1 MYIFEESVYFWLLLI
16 VPILI
21 VGYTLVSYWQK
32 RMQRQF
38 ADDAFFEKLVPE
50 QSPFKRWIKVVFLAL
65 ALGLFSV
72 ALVNPKIGSKL
83 ETVKRKGVDIV
94 FALDVSK
101 SMLAE
106 DIAPNRLEKS
116 KRIISEITNQLA
128 GDRVGLIG
136 YAGSAFPQV
145 PITSDYSST
154 KNFLNSMNTDMV
166 SSQGTAIADAIELG
180 LTFYDDREPT
190 KRVMVIL
197 SDGEDHGSN
206 LENQLALAREKDV
219 EIYTIAVGTPNGA
232 PIKIEN
238 SRTKVTYKKDRQG
251 NVVITKAD
259 LSTLANIAEK
269 SNGKLIEGKSTKKV
283 VNEFIS
289 ILQDMEKTEFESK
302 QYADY
307 QSQYQWFLGFGILL
321 LVVDMLL
328 FEKKTGWLRKLNLF
342 NEKKDDEA

>member
-1 MYIFEESVYFWLLLI
+1 MYLFEEPFYFWLLWVI
-16 VPILI
+16 PVMI
-21 VGYTLVSYWQK
+21 GSYALVFFWQK
-32 RMQRQF
+32 RKQGQF
-38 ADDAFFEKLVPE
+38 ADKAFFKKLVPE
-50 QSPFKRWIKVVFLAL
+50 QSTFKRWVKVVFLTL
-65 ALGLFSV
+65 ALGLFCI
-72 ALVNPKIGSKL
+72 ALVNPRIGSKL

-106 DIAPNRLEKS
+106 DIAPNRLEKA
-116 KRIISEITNQLA
+116 KRIISQITNRLA

-180 LTFYDDREPT
+180 LTYYDDQEQT

-197 SDGEDHGSN
+197 SDGEDHGS
-206 LENQLALAREKDV
+206 EVEDQLAKAREKGV
-219 EIYTIAVGTPNGA
+219 EIYTIATGTKKGG
-232 PIKIEN
+232 PIPIDRSKYNI
-238 SRTKVTYKKDRQG
+238 TYKKDRQG
-251 NVVITKAD
+251 KVVITKAD
-259 LSTLANIAEK
+259 LSTLSNIAE
-269 SNGKLIEGKSTKKV
+269 STNGKLIDGKSTKKIV
-283 VNEFIS
+283 DEFIG
-289 ILQDMEKTEFESK
+289 ILQEMEKTEFESK

-307 QSQYQWFLGFGILL
+307 KSQFQWFLGFGILFL
-321 LVVDMLL
+321 MIDMML
-328 FEKKTGWLRKLNLF
+328 FEKKTVWLRKLNLF